1 MKYIPPASTLQK
13 DISDH
18 IYICD
23 ISGQIDISCQ
33 KIDTTLEEISEYA
46 NKIYTDLHAPET
58 IINTKED
65 YIKLFIVA
73 CKIAKQAKDVTLS
86 IDYSIFGD
94 FGNVADQLHDIFQ
107 NYIFRIKS
115 MQDIEKN
122 GDFLKSIASSLK
134 KIWIIKETFTKFKK
148 AILCLSLDTDE
159 LVIKTT
165 SEMIMIDNSIKQIQ
179 NWNNL
184 YTTGMKIEL
193 SDKPPSFVEN
203 DNKIIKNTSNILDD
217 AVSIFHDRHRSKTK

>member
-1 MKYIPPASTLQK
+1 MISNQQQRKKQSYMKYIPPSK
-13 DISDH
+13 VV
-18 IYICD
+18 D
-23 ISGQIDISCQ
+23 ISGSEVDIS
-33 KIDTTLEEISEYA
+33 TTLEEISEYA

-58 IINTKED
+58 VINTKED

-73 CKIAKQAKDVTLS
+73 CKIAKQAKEVTLS

-122 GDFLKSIASSLK
+122 IDFLKSIATSLK
-134 KIWIIKETFTKFKK
+134 KIWNIKETFTKFKN
-148 AILCLSLDTDE
+148 AILSLSLDTNE

-165 SEMIMIDNSIKQIQ
+165 SEMVMIENSIKQIQ

-193 SDKPPSFVEN
+193 ADKPPSFVEN
-203 DNKIIKNTSNILDD
+203 ANKIIKNTSNILDD
-217 AVSIFHDRHRSKTK
+217 AVSIFYDKHKPK